1 MKTCSLTR
9 PEWKFINSINFDNL
23 DIKGLTLGVQD
34 VDVLSISNDEFT
46 VLYDTVK
53 SKVEESTYTQWA
65 YILEKLITLKP
76 D

>member
-9 PEWKFINSINFDNL
+9 PEWKFINSIKFDNL

-46 VLYDTVK
+46 ILYDTVK

>member
-9 PEWKFINSINFDNL
+9 QEWKFINSINFDNL
-23 DIKGLTLGVQD
+23 DLKGLTLGVQD
-34 VDVLSISNDEFT
+34 VHVLSLSNDEFT